1 MIKTTAVMEEIP
13 FTLTNGSSIII
24 LLMRL
29 AHLILLLE
37 ELMVSVAHLKSNV
50 KTVCLQPD
58 VGHSN
63 DLRYMVLSNLEW

>member
-29 AHLILLLE
+29 ARLILLLE
-37 ELMVSVAHLKSNV
+37 ERMASVARLKSSV
-50 KTVCLQPD
+50 KTVCLLPD
-58 VGHSN
+58 VGLSN
-63 DLRYMVLSNLEW
+63 DLRYMVLSNLVC